1 MTVYK
6 AKKAAGKIG
15 LYALVLIVVL
25 PILFPLYFVFISSL
39 KNMSQVYIMPPQ
51 LFGFT
56 PIWDHYKYIFETQH
70 YDTYMV
76 NSGIVAF
83 ASTAISLILG
93 VPASYSIARFNMRK
107 TSTSI
112 LVARLLPS
120 ISFLLPYYFLFSKLK
135 MIDTYSVL
143 ILSHIVLSLPLIV
156 WIMSSFI
163 ADIPKE
169 LDEAAIVD
177 GCTRQRCFWNVILPV
192 SLPGLVTCA
201 TLSFLGSWNNF
212 QFALILSGE
221 KTRTLPVSLQYF
233 VSGADIR
240 WGRMLAAT
248 IVVIVPA
255 IILTMALQKY
265 IIKGMTAGAVKG

>member
-70 YDTYMV
+70 YDSYMI
-76 NSGIVAF
+76 NSAIVAF

-93 VPASYSIARFNMRK
+93 VPASYSIARFHMRK

>member
-15 LYALVLIVVL
+15 LYVLVLVVVL
-25 PILFPLYFVFISSL
+25 PVLFPLYFVFISSL

-70 YDTYMV
+70 YDAYMV
-76 NSGIVAF
+76 NSAVVAF
-83 ASTAISLILG
+83 ASTAISLLLG
-93 VPASYSIARFNMRK
+93 VPASYSIARFHMRK

>member
-15 LYALVLIVVL
+15 LYVLVLVVVL
-25 PILFPLYFVFISSL
+25 PVLFPLYFVFISSL

-70 YDTYMV
+70 YDAYMV
-76 NSGIVAF
+76 NSAVVAF
-83 ASTAISLILG
+83 ASTAISLLLG
-93 VPASYSIARFNMRK
+93 VPASYSIARFHMRK

-192 SLPGLVTCA
+192 SLPGRVTCA

>member
-15 LYALVLIVVL
+15 LYVLVLVVVL
-25 PILFPLYFVFISSL
+25 LVLFPLYFVFISSL

-70 YDTYMV
+70 YDAYMV
-76 NSGIVAF
+76 NSAVVAF
-83 ASTAISLILG
+83 ASTAISLLLG
-93 VPASYSIARFNMRK
+93 VPASYSIARFHMRK